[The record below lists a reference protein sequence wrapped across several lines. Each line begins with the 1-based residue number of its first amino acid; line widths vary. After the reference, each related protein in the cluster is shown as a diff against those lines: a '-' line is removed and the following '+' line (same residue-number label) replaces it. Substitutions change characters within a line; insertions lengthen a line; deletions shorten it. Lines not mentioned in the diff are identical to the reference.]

1 VTLVFVAMSLS
12 TSTTMVGDDAVVTL
26 SGEVDMATIPVLHDA
41 LAKALALRP
50 GQLLVVDLDGV
61 TVLDDTGLG
70 VVLGA
75 AGTARRSGA
84 DLVVVCNNQHL
95 RERLDTTGFSRAV
108 EVRERLRGVPS

>member
-1 VTLVFVAMSLS
+1 VTVVFVAMNLS
-12 TSTTMVGDDAVVTL
+12 TSTAMVGDDAVVTL

-75 AGTARRSGA
+75 AGSARQTGA
-84 DLVVVCNNQHL
+84 DLVVVCNNQRL
-95 RERLDTTGFSRAV
+95 RERLDNTGFSRAV
-108 EVRERLRGVPS
+108 EVRERLRGVQS